1 MRGLVLI
8 ALGSIL
14 ATPGIGIPGIEAPGA
29 PDITNTPGSNGVR
42 GCTGKLIVE
51 PPFKKGDIE

>member
-8 ALGSIL
+8 ALC
-14 ATPGIGIPGIEAPGA
+14 IGIPGIAAPGA
-29 PDITNTPGSNGVR
+29 PAITNTPGSNGVS

-51 PPFKKGDIE
+51 PPFIKGDIE

>member
-1 MRGLVLI
+1 MHGLVLI
-8 ALGSIL
+8 FLVSIL
-14 ATPGIGIPGIEAPGA
+14 ASTAHTVIPVQPYTP
-29 PDITNTPGSNGVR
+29 VR

>member
-8 ALGSIL
+8 ALS
-14 ATPGIGIPGIEAPGA
+14 IGIPGIAAHGA
-29 PDITNTPGSNGVR
+29 ADITNTPDSNGVR

-51 PPFKKGDIE
+51 PPFRMGDIE